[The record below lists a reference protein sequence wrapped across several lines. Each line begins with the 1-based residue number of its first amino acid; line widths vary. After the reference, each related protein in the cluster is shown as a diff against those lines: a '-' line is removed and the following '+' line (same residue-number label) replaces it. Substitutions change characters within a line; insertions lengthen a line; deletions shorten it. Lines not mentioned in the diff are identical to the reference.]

1 MPSFCTGRIRIHL
14 VLNCETVIRTETHLC
29 WRMWACALKTGPTT
43 AKTKQYISTQPKITV
58 TFSTVSSL
66 PDKNMGRYNSQVP
79 TRMTHIPKKKRPPSP
94 YFRCGPRSGVQGR
107 EHCHATLNPMGFVD
121 VADDFD
127 RHHKI
132 RGMTWAPKH
141 RGTAETRPMWEN

>member
-1 MPSFCTGRIRIHL
+1 MTWKTVKIKICLPSFCTGRIRIHL

-79 TRMTHIPKKKRPPSP
+79 TRMTHIPKKKAT
-94 YFRCGPRSGVQGR
+94 FRLFFDAVPGQVSRDVSIATPRLIQWASSTSLMILIGI
-107 EHCHATLNPMGFVD
+107 TKFV
-121 VADDFD
+121 
-127 RHHKI
+127 
-132 RGMTWAPKH
+132 
-141 RGTAETRPMWEN
+141 E